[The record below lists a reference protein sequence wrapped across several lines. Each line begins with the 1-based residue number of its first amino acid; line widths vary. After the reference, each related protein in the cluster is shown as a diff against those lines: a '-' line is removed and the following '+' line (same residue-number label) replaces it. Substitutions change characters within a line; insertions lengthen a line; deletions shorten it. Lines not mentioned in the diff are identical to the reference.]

1 MRSIAIRMSVR
12 LSLGLSVCPL
22 AYLKNLHV
30 ETSQNS
36 LHMLLVAVAR
46 SSFDDNAISYVLPVL
61 WMTSCFHT
69 MGQIQIQVWS
79 LRRSELFTV
88 TRQVAPLNCTPGTKS
103 DTGDCLVYTVKLV
116 YMLFRRNGRWRPRV
130 IYILRV
136 L

>member
-1 MRSIAIRMSVR
+1 MSV
-12 LSLGLSVCPL
+12 SGSVCPL

-30 ETSQNS
+30 DTSQNS
-36 LHMLLVAVAR
+36 LHMLLVAVVR
-46 SSFDDNAISYVLPVL
+46 SSSDDSAISYVLAVL
-61 WMTSCFHT
+61 WMTLCFHI

-88 TRQVAPLNCTPGTKS
+88 TRQVAPLNCTTGTKS
-103 DTGDCLVYTVKLV
+103 DTADCLAYTVKLV